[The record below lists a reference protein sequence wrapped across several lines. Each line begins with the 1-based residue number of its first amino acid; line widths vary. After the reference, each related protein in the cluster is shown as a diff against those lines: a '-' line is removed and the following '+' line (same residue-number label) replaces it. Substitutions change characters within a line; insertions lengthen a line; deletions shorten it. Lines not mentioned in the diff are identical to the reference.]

1 VNLLDDG
8 LADTLVSAG
17 AMIRVHTHQRL
28 AMTGT
33 RRRISRWSV
42 SLSLLVREL
51 ESRGH
56 VDKLGERTGLHLSH
70 HLTSVCLYRDL
81 ADVELAT
88 DLFIQQA
95 GGY

>member
-1 VNLLDDG
+1 
-8 LADTLVSAG
+8 
-17 AMIRVHTHQRL
+17 
-28 AMTGT
+28 MTGT

-70 HLTSVCLYRDL
+70 HLTSVRLYRDL
-81 ADVELAT
+81 ADAELAT
-88 DLFIQQA
+88 DLFAQQA
-95 GGY
+95 GDHNAMTSRSRRLIDA

>member
-1 VNLLDDG
+1 
-8 LADTLVSAG
+8 
-17 AMIRVHTHQRL
+17 MIRDHTVDNL

-56 VDKLGERTGLHLSH
+56 VDKVGERTGLHLSH
-70 HLTSVCLYRDL
+70 RLTSVRLYRDL
-81 ADVELAT
+81 ADAELAT
-88 DLFIQQA
+88 DLFVQQA
-95 GGY
+95 GDHNAMTSRSRRLSDA

>member
-1 VNLLDDG
+1 
-8 LADTLVSAG
+8 
-17 AMIRVHTHQRL
+17 MIRVHTHQRL

-70 HLTSVCLYRDL
+70 HLTSVRLYRDL
-81 ADVELAT
+81 ADAELAT
-88 DLFIQQA
+88 DLFAQQA
-95 GGY
+95 GDHNAMTSRSRRLIDA